1 MTYGDLKK
9 VNQEIKTTPIKG
21 KDYAEVN
28 QRIEAFRKLFP
39 MGSIVTDIVSLV
51 DGVVVIKATVSDEE
65 GKVLATG
72 TAYEKEGNSNINRTS
87 FIENCETSAVGRAL
101 GLLGIG
107 INVSVASYEEV
118 SNAILNQ
125 ESEVKEEK
133 TAPKQEEK
141 AAPKSEKKLTTNQVL
156 TLRNICNN
164 HKMPEENVFKLYGRA
179 SLAEMTQEDWGH
191 FNQIGQEMLN
201 RWDEEHGNEG
211 ERTA

>member
-125 ESEVKEEK
+125 E
-133 TAPKQEEK
+133 QE
-141 AAPKSEKKLTTNQVL
+141 APKSEKKLTTNQVL

-191 FNQIGQEMLN
+191 FNQIGQEMLKK
-201 RWDEEHGNEG
+201 WDEEHGNEG

>member
-1 MTYGDLKK
+1 MTYEELKQ
-9 VNQEIKTTPIKG
+9 VNAQIKTTPIKG

-133 TAPKQEEK
+133 TAPKEEK

-191 FNQIGQEMLN
+191 FNQIGQEMLKK
-201 RWDEEHGNEG
+201 WDEEHGNEG